1 MPGATSRKFA
11 PRAEQLGQQIQVRV
25 TASGNAMNSGVGVS
39 NRTDPVIP
47 GVLVPTDEPTING
60 SPQVDNQLS
69 ATRGSWSARAEWSYQ
84 WSADGEPVSGA
95 VDPTFSPTADQLGK
109 RLQVRVKASRPG
121 YRTAYTRSSVTG
133 AVAPAVFAKTGPP
146 TITGTPQVDQPLTA
160 ATGVWSPNGTPS
172 YQWFVGGT
180 AVSGAT
186 DTTFTP
192 RIEDLRKQVTVK
204 ITMRRAGYTT
214 TSSVSEASA
223 AVLPGT
229 FQNSRNP
236 KITGTA
242 RVGLTLTAHP
252 GGWSPTPT
260 LSYQW
265 YADGTAIPGATSTSF
280 TATAAELGKHVTVQV
295 TARRP
300 GYLTALT
307 ESAATS
313 QVQPGTITSVERP
326 EISGHPYVGS
336 VLTATDGRWNVH
348 PTSVGYR
355 WYADG
360 VAIPGATGSSYTPTS
375 AVLDQ
380 RITVRVT
387 VSTDGYDPAGKTSRA
402 TSPVVIGRASFRST
416 PTVSGTVVVDHVLTA
431 DPGNFSPSAAKP
443 SYSWQ
448 RGGETIAGA
457 TGAKYRLVPAD
468 VGRRISVRVTLTAPH
483 WASTSERTAAT
494 PVVQT
499 TPELSVRREGTGH
512 RVVLML
518 AVHAPGI
525 SDPRGS
531 AVVTDRGV
539 RVGRI
544 TVTDGHGRLT
554 LTDVPSRSAPLPL
567 RLQRHAPDSAQRRPR
582 GHDRLGRHRSVHR

>member
-1 MPGATSRKFA
+1 M
-11 PRAEQLGQQIQVRV
+11 
-25 TASGNAMNSGVGVS
+25 
-39 NRTDPVIP
+39 
-47 GVLVPTDEPTING
+47 
-60 SPQVDNQLS
+60 
-69 ATRGSWSARAEWSYQ
+69 
-84 WSADGEPVSGA
+84 
-95 VDPTFSPTADQLGK
+95 
-109 RLQVRVKASRPG
+109 RVKASRPG

-172 YQWFVGGT
+172 YQWYVGGT

-204 ITMRRAGYTT
+204 ITMRRAGDTT

-252 GGWSPTPT
+252 GGGPPTPT

-431 DPGNFSPSAAKP
+431 DPGTSRHRPPSRRTAGSAVARRSLERPGRNTASCRPTSGAASRYASPSRRPTGPARRSAPRPLLSCRRLP
-443 SYSWQ
+443 SF
-448 RGGETIAGA
+448 
-457 TGAKYRLVPAD
+457 
-468 VGRRISVRVTLTAPH
+468 
-483 WASTSERTAAT
+483 
-494 PVVQT
+494 
-499 TPELSVRREGTGH
+499 SVRREGAGH

-554 LTDVPSRSAPLPL
+554 LTDVPSGLHHYRFAYNGM
-567 RLQRHAPDSAQRRPR
+567 LQTPR
-582 GHDRLGRHRSVHR
+582 NAALEVTIA